1 MAIEKKIQS
10 GFYLMGRLYNRKGE
24 ICKNAKFK
32 PLPFETLILP
42 DSETLIE
49 EKING
54 EGDHVQTVNAKFP
67 IASTDEVGKLSYLN
81 SKFDSNE
88 LSIVSIP
95 TTDKNYHNDYT
106 VKFKLF
112 PSQLVPL
119 YNLNK
124 GETWLEDLTE
134 VLNKLNETH
143 SFSTKTK
150 FLDVGTSKDQLFD
163 KYEVADNEVH
173 KAYNSWYDSLENE
186 KLRIIEV
193 PQFYTI
199 VITFSDEKF
208 IGARVKLK
216 DIPVTI
222 KVSGDVDSDSGEP
235 VSEIK
240 SIDHKNPDGE
250 VLGSI
255 TATFWIESE
264 MNIDLISSSYARF
277 DISFDNFDQEKIKVL
292 DHGLRKGYS
301 LKEKVFDLPI
311 KTALGRS
318 ALINGDPI
326 SVEEALINHS
336 PEYFTELIKRLS
348 VSEDK
353 LENNKNEISK
363 NYQEFLKN
371 VFNTSKGIF
380 QSAVG
385 SFTSQSAWNAK
396 SKVAY
401 STVGLIGKIKDGQ
414 DDEFF
419 KNAIAIAG
427 IGESINTF
435 IDAASSDKLT
445 TAADPRIRKFSE
457 AFANEPA
464 TIKWLK
470 DRFGDRLDEINI
482 IPVPEKLKNFL
493 KAAND
498 RMTSFS
504 DLLAKPLKVGG
515 DIMTVGQAVYN
526 LHDTYEKFE
535 KSDIKDQEFNLKSGF
550 YINKIQSPTANQAKP
565 IALLDTVQVK
575 ENQKIL
581 EDIHAQ
587 LRQIGG
593 DENFISVNEVLGDLS
608 LKLASTW
615 FEFDRA
621 SLNTIDPNVSSGLK
635 KLASLIENLPDP
647 IPIEIAGFTC
657 DRGSESYN
665 LNLSTLRA
673 RAVKDAI
680 IDSISE
686 DKKRIWEIF
695 IWEEGYGESKNLFPN
710 DSEENRKRNRRVEIK
725 LNFNA
730 IYDYPVS
737 RVGLSVLEKS
747 RKEMIKSELDLND
760 ALRETSSS
768 TVDATL
774 LAFSAAFPVAMAT
787 AGVLIAA
794 GQVVSTVADFAYEKL
809 FKDENTFKN
818 AIKSLGE
825 VDATLSQKMIATNA
839 FGEVNIPFLKSYLKR
854 ALALNGLVRL
864 LKRYQL
870 EIHLNPEHKESIE
883 KKFNIKGYIDKFLLA
898 DQWDI
903 DNIFDESLNLD
914 EYWLDVVNYDGEM
927 VFDTFDALIAKA
939 GYYVTSLEN
948 FIFGDEKKIDEV
960 KQLSSSYHKYFPV
973 HCIGSESVD
982 SLVDM
987 FTVKLPTDLTNDI
1000 FKEVVIS
1007 ARKPGDKK
1015 WKNFNDFYQLERS
1028 FKLSPYDNIRILV
1041 IVDEKNEKLNK
1052 ALDEEQIIH
1061 LPITAKA
1068 SAISW
1073 WDSGDIFDTVA
1084 SENTQYVR
1092 EIFENE
1098 LTEHEKKL
1106 IEFKDGKKI
1115 FGTFIYPSFYFGA
1128 YKVQG
1133 TRPIAWY
1140 NHPTLKSLFGQSG
1153 SNSSGVDFT
1162 MNYTY
1167 SLSIPGNDD
1176 VDKLVQY
1183 RDLDGG
1189 FWDDEEDASEFTL
1202 SLNPER
1208 EYKINNKTVVGDH
1221 LFYEEGFL
1229 EDKNPSNGNKIKY
1242 PKVFDSPKLFF
1253 WISQKGAKNAS
1264 TVNSYGNAS
1273 FSFQPFIS
1281 DDFLRYD
1288 VENFNW
1294 DSDVKIRTLVTTPSV
1309 GTKIFDDYRYSE
1321 KNKVPVSAQIS
1332 MTGSRYSISNTKA
1345 LKISE
1350 FKVLFRIGKIVKN
1363 EGKYKFIPNHYQIK
1377 EDIKL
1382 TGGIISDFESLDQSQ
1397 LRQWVTGTYE
1407 PYNFGAFDLDNDIDI
1422 YGIDVDLKYINVLG
1436 QSVNGLKPVVG
1447 YETALSNKVEI
1458 SINLAG
1464 AENSGLESL
1473 KSPKMWLRESD
1484 SWSQGIPKRWI
1495 KPGDKKLVDL
1505 SKEQLMTNKKIN
1517 ISHEAKKNKE
1527 TKLLNNNKLEPHD
1540 FNQHMIWI
1548 ESDES
1553 DLSVINSSRE
1563 KMLEQWSGE

>member
-54 EGDHVQTVNAKFP
+54 EGDHVQTVNAKSP

-95 TTDKNYHNDYT
+95 TTDKNYSKDYT

-124 GETWLEDLTE
+124 GESWLEDLTE

-163 KYEVADNEVH
+163 KYEDADNEVH
-173 KAYNSWYDSLENE
+173 KAYNSWHDSLKNE
-186 KLRIIEV
+186 KIRIIEV

-222 KVSGDVDSDSGEP
+222 KVSGDVDSDNGEP

-240 SIDHKNPDGE
+240 SIDHINPDGK

-264 MNIDLISSSYARF
+264 MNIDLISNSYARF
-277 DISFDNFDQEKIKVL
+277 DISFDNFDQEKIKSL
-292 DHGLRKGYS
+292 DHSLRKGYS
-301 LKEKVFDLPI
+301 LKEKAFDLPI

-419 KNAIAIAG
+419 NNAIAIAG

-435 IDAASSDKLT
+435 IDAASGDALK
-445 TAADPRIRKFSE
+445 TAADARIRKFSE

-470 DRFGDRLDEINI
+470 DRFGERLDEINI
-482 IPVPEKLKNFL
+482 IPVPEKLQNFL

-498 RMTSFS
+498 RMTSYS

-515 DIMTVGQAVYN
+515 DVMTVGQAVYN
-526 LHDTYEKFE
+526 LYDTYDKFE

-550 YINKIQSPTANQAKP
+550 YIKKIQSPTANQAKP
-565 IALLDTVQVK
+565 IALLDTEQVK

-760 ALRETSSS
+760 ALRETASS
-768 TVDATL
+768 TVDATM

-818 AIKSLGE
+818 AIKNLGE

-883 KKFNIKGYIDKFLLA
+883 KKFNIKGYIDKFILA

-973 HCIGSESVD
+973 HCISSESVD

-987 FTVKLPTDLTNDI
+987 FTVNLPTDLTNDI

-1015 WKNFNDFYQLERS
+1015 WNNFNDFYQLERS

-1098 LTEHEKKL
+1098 LTEHEKKI
-1106 IEFKDGKKI
+1106 IEFKGGKKI

-1140 NHPTLKSLFGQSG
+1140 NHPTLKSLFGKSG
-1153 SNSSGVDFT
+1153 SNSTGVDFT

-1202 SLNPER
+1202 SLNPDR

-1229 EDKNPSNGNKIKY
+1229 EDKNPSKGNKIKY
-1242 PKVFDSPKLFF
+1242 PKIFDSAKVFF
-1253 WISQKGAKNAS
+1253 WIKQNKLSPYNSSLVNKNS
-1264 TVNSYGNAS
+1264 VGY
-1273 FSFQPFIS
+1273 FQPETNKE
-1281 DDFLRYD
+1281 FLGFYVD
-1288 VENFNW
+1288 GFDW
-1294 DSDVKIRTLVTTPSV
+1294 DSDLEIRALVTTPCV
-1309 GTKIFDDYRYSE
+1309 DTKVFDDYRYSE
-1321 KNKVPVSAQIS
+1321 KNKIPVSAKIRMQGEKFGMFYKS
-1332 MTGSRYSISNTKA
+1332 A
-1345 LKISE
+1345 LLIEEVKS
-1350 FKVLFRIGKIVKN
+1350 LYRIGKIVL
-1363 EGKYKFIPNHYQIK
+1363 ESGKYIFVPTQYEFDEATKFI
-1377 EDIKL
+1377 ES
-1382 TGGIISDFESLDQSQ
+1382 IISDFEKFSQ
-1397 LRQWVTGTYE
+1397 HELRQWVTGTYT
-1407 PYNFGAFDLDNDIDI
+1407 PHNFGAYDIDQDIDI
-1422 YGIDVDLKYINVLG
+1422 YGVDVELKYKNALG
-1436 QSVNGLKPVVG
+1436 QSVNGLMPAVG
-1447 YETALSNKVEI
+1447 YETVRCNNVEI
-1458 SINLAG
+1458 RLNLSG
-1464 AENSGLESL
+1464 AENSGLES
-1473 KSPKMWLRESD
+1473 RESSTIVLRD
-1484 SWSQGIPKRWI
+1484 PKPGEDIIPKRWI
-1495 KPGDKKLVDL
+1495 KTGDNKLIEL
-1505 SKEQLMTNKKIN
+1505 AKEQIKTNKQSEL
-1517 ISHEAKKNKE
+1517 SHEAKKNKE
-1527 TKLLNNNKLEPHD
+1527 TKLLNNNHIKAHD
-1540 FNQHMIWI
+1540 FTRHMLWI
-1548 ESDES
+1548 ESNQT
-1553 DLSVINSSRE
+1553 DLKVINSSR
-1563 KMLEQWSGE
+1563 KKLLENWSGE